1 MTSWERLKASHT
13 IGIFSRFRCLRGNIM
28 QSQFSRFNAFLLA
41 LLFVIG
47 FGFTDA
53 EAQRRKRRP
62 RRVTRPAVVRPVV
75 TNPAIA
81 APGEEQTAIGPDG
94 ERIIS
99 TADQTN
105 SDPAATL
112 DEPTAVKPKTATK
125 ASGDATMQQTINALS
140 NQVDR
145 LSDKLTQMQ
154 TNDRTLIDMERLTRA
169 EQRSESLRTQQ
180 IDVESKLA
188 DLQSKL
194 EQIEFQL
201 KPENIERASGFGTL
215 HPEEARDS
223 RRRQLE
229 NERARAQAQVRILET
244 SRTRLET
251 AVQSADAEVDA
262 LRRKIEMQQ
271 ATQDASGANNAEPR
285 PVRRPKQE

>member
-1 MTSWERLKASHT
+1 MRDQFCR
-13 IGIFSRFRCLRGNIM
+13 FSSILLTLF
-28 QSQFSRFNAFLLA
+28 FL
-41 LLFVIG
+41 VG
-47 FGFTDA
+47 VCSTDVD
-53 EAQRRKRRP
+53 AQRRKRRQ
-62 RRVTRPAVVRPVV
+62 RRVTRPPVVRPVV
-75 TNPAIA
+75 TNPTIA
-81 APGEEQTAIGPDG
+81 APGEEQAATGPDG

-99 TADQTN
+99 TAD
-105 SDPAATL
+105 A
-112 DEPTAVKPKTATK
+112 EPTPTPEEASGAKPKGATK
-125 ASGDATMQQTINALS
+125 TANDPTMQQTINALS

-145 LSDKLTQMQ
+145 LNDKLTQLQ
-154 TNDRTLIDMERLTRA
+154 ANDRTLIDMERLTRA
-169 EQRSESLRTQQ
+169 EQRAESLRSQQ

-188 DLQSKL
+188 DLGAKL

-201 KPENIERASGFGTL
+201 KPENIERAAGFGTL

-271 ATQDASGANNAEPR
+271 ATQDTSGMNNTEPR
-285 PVRRPKQE
+285 PVRRPKPE